1 MEEQDPVPRVA
12 IGTCIPCQV
21 RKSSIDGTDLGV
33 GLFSSVSMDV
43 GTLIWK
49 YNVDEYNESE
59 ARMILDSFSNQEDK
73 KLWIEHIFAWKEK
86 IVLLKDDLELI
97 NHSRNPNV
105 YFSQNDGNIRALEKI
120 DSGEELL
127 IDYQKL
133 GSYPVFYLQMMQ
145 EVGSWFSSRIQSDK
159 TD

>member
-1 MEEQDPVPRVA
+1 MEEQNPVTRVA
-12 IGTCIPCQV
+12 IGTCVPCEV
-21 RKSSIDGTDLGV
+21 RKSSIDGMDLGV
-33 GLFSSVSMDV
+33 GLFSNVSIDA

-59 ARMILDSFSNQEDK
+59 TRKILDSFSNQEDK

-86 IVLLKDDLELI
+86 IILLKDDLELI

-105 YFSQNDGNIRALEKI
+105 YFSQNDGFIRTLEKI
-120 DSGEELL
+120 NSGEELL

-133 GSYPVFYLQMMQ
+133 GSYPAFYLQMMQ
-145 EVGSWFSSRIQSDK
+145 EVGGHFQIFFL
-159 TD
+159 